1 MAVALVESGYQNLP
15 PRDGKPWGAGIWMLI
30 TNTAKNYG
38 LKVNSTIDERL
49 NIEAETDAAMRLLTA
64 NKMRFKDW
72 SLSLMAYNMGEGAVQ
87 NAINKTGSK
96 DAWELIRAGYEG
108 DKNYLAKVMAV
119 VLILENPSYLK

>member
-1 MAVALVESGYQNLP
+1 
-15 PRDGKPWGAGIWMLI
+15 MLI